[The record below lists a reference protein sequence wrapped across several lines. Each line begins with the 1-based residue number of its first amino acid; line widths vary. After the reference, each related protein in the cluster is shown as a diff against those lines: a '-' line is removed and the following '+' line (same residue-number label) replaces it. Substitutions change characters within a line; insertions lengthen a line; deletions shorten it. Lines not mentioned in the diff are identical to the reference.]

1 MLRNIENLNS
11 VALILSDINI
21 GVVVAAGSAI
31 AHDLRLRE
39 RLHEMPMEEFPG
51 QPMLGKRP
59 TDPQPDTKSKR
70 SYPGGGYAMS
80 TETLRSVATATASP
94 SLRAESPLCSLGIQ
108 QRFSRASHQRQQLWR
123 RSQVSVE
130 VDRSRDRVVAP
141 VCCPALVS
149 G

>member
-11 VALILSDINI
+11 VALILSDLNI

-39 RLHEMPMEEFPG
+39 RLQDMPMEEFPG

-70 SYPGGGYAMS
+70 SYPGGGHTRIAD
-80 TETLRSVATATASP
+80 TLRSASAASASP
-94 SLRAESPLCSLGIQ
+94 TCRAESAPHSLRMQ
-108 QRFSRASHQRQQLWR
+108 PHFSRASHQRHQHWR
-123 RSQVSVE
+123 RSRALVAVA
-130 VDRSRDRVVAP
+130 RSQDGVAP
-141 VCCPALVS
+141 VCCPAVVS

>member
-11 VALILSDINI
+11 VALILSDLNI

-59 TDPQPDTKSKR
+59 TDPQPDTKAKR
-70 SYPGGGYAMS
+70 TYPGGFTETA
-80 TETLRSVATATASP
+80 ETLRSAESASASP
-94 SLRAESPLCSLGIQ
+94 NPRAESAPYSLGIQ
-108 QRFSRASHQRQQLWR
+108 KHSSRASHQCQQHWR
-123 RSQVSVE
+123 RSRVQVAVN
-130 VDRSRDRVVAP
+130 RSWDGVVAP
-141 VCCPALVS
+141 VCCPAVVS